1 MTVMRT
7 RTPPSTAMRN
17 PGHRIGIG
25 TISILVALMF
35 VGAHAAPAVAQ
46 RQLVEPEQSTTRTE
60 GALSRATRFMIS
72 TSNAHASEA
81 GRDILR
87 AGGSAVD
94 AAIAA
99 QLVLGLVEPQSS
111 GLGGG
116 AFLLHWDKASRDLKA
131 YDGRETAP
139 QSATPDRFL
148 ADGKPMPFLRTMKSG
163 LSIGTPGLVRLLWET
178 HQIHGKLPWAKL
190 FEPAIRLAE
199 NGFAVSPRLHL
210 LLRYTGYNAFDA
222 TAKAYFFDGHG
233 VPHPIGHVLKNPD
246 YAATLRTI
254 AQNGPDGFY
263 TGPVADAVV
272 KAVAAAP
279 NAPGDLT
286 AADLANYRIERRA
299 PLCGPYRGR
308 KICSIGPPSSGGVA
322 VLQILQL
329 LEPFDLGSGPD
340 DKLSPRAIH
349 LIVEAEKLAYADR
362 NRYLADPAFVPVPAG
377 LTNPDYLAERRRLI
391 DPAKA
396 MPPPGPGLPPGADK
410 RAFGHD
416 ATLETT
422 GTSHISVID
431 GTGNAVSMTTTI
443 EGVFGSGVMAAG
455 FLLNNELTDFSF
467 RPADANGQPI
477 ANRVEPGKRPRST
490 MTPTLVFDG
499 EENVKAVVGSPGGG
513 RIILFVTKALVALID
528 WQLDAYEAA
537 ALMNFGSMGDGL
549 EIEYDWRA
557 VLTGLRLRTYGH
569 DINPDLMNSGLNI
582 LAVRDGIIE
591 GGSDPRREGAALG
604 D

>member
-7 RTPPSTAMRN
+7 RTPPSTAMRK

-35 VGAHAAPAVAQ
+35 LGAHAAPAVAQ

-87 AGGSAVD
+87 EGGSAVD

-116 AFLLHWDKASRDLKA
+116 AFLLHWDKASRDLKV

-148 ADGKPMPFLRTMKSG
+148 ADGKPMPVLRTMKSG

-210 LLRYTGYNAFDA
+210 LLRYTGYNTFDA

-279 NAPGDLT
+279 NASGDLT

-299 PLCGPYRGR
+299 PLCGPYRGH

-329 LEPFDLGSGPD
+329 LEPFDLGLGPD

-499 EENVKAVVGSPGGG
+499 EDNVKTVVGSPGGG

-549 EIEYDWRA
+549 EIEYDWRT